1 MRAPARSTGKGV
13 DMAEAFTAE
22 WAAAWRDEINHSA
35 RYRRSGARWDDS
47 IVFVMTGDE
56 IGGERAVLLDL
67 SHGECRAAR
76 TASPADIRAAAF
88 VIAAGPETWQRVLGG
103 KLDIVMAI
111 MQKRFSLR
119 RGTMAEL
126 LPHASAAH
134 DLLAAARRI
143 EAGDRR

>member
-1 MRAPARSTGKGV
+1 MVEVFSAA
-13 DMAEAFTAE
+13 
-22 WAAAWRDEINHSA
+22 WAAAWREEINAS
-35 RYRRSGARWDDS
+35 RSYRRSGARWDDS
-47 IVFVMTGDE
+47 IVFVMTAGPAAGAESD
-56 IGGERAVLLDL
+56 RAVLLDL

-76 TASPADIRAAAF
+76 TASPEDLRAAAF
-88 VIAAGPETWQRVLGG
+88 VIAADPETWQRVLGG

-126 LPHASAAH
+126 LPHTSAAH

-143 EAGDRR
+143 EAGNRQ

>member
-1 MRAPARSTGKGV
+1 MVEVFSAA
-13 DMAEAFTAE
+13 
-22 WAAAWRDEINHSA
+22 WAAAWREEINAS
-35 RYRRSGARWDDS
+35 RGYRRSGARWNDS
-47 IVFVMTGDE
+47 IVFVMTAGPAA
-56 IGGERAVLLDL
+56 GAASERAVLLDL

-76 TASPADIRAAAF
+76 LASPADLSTAAF
-88 VIAAGPETWQRVLGG
+88 VIAADPETWQRVLGG

-134 DLLAAARRI
+134 DLLAATRRI
-143 EAGDRR
+143 EAGNRQ